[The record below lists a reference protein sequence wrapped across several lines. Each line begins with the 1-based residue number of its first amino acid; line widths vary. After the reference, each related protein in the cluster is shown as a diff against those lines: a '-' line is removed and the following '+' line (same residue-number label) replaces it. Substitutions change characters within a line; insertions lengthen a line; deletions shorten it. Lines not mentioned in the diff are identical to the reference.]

1 MRGKISI
8 SHKLAGL
15 VGLFLAPIAL
25 LVWLLVAQ
33 SSKDISFAHKELD
46 GTTYLEAAWKLL
58 GGLIAAQDSGD
69 EAEATAKAA
78 DALRALGKRFDE
90 DMKTGAAAAAAQTSV
105 AATRTG
111 KDPARYTSTIAATRA
126 LIAKIGDGS
135 NLILDPDLDSYYV
148 MDMVVVKLAELV
160 DQAGVLIGMA
170 GEYRGKP
177 HLTDQEKADFL
188 IRAGQYSAAVDGLAD
203 DLKSAFEGNPDGS
216 VKATIAQSH
225 AALAAAAK
233 DYLGAINELGTHLE
247 GEAHTTIDLAP
258 LHQLHRNLQGK
269 ADALWRRA
277 DSELITLLHQRIV
290 GFTGK
295 LATSLA
301 ITAIILV
308 LALTF
313 AWLLSRSIIR
323 AIRNLV
329 HGIDGIAAGDL
340 AVTIP
345 YVEDGNEIGLIAKA
359 LLRFRN
365 ATIDKTQRE
374 SQRVQAEIQERERAA
389 LVAMAAQLNASVGT
403 IVDDL
408 TEAAAIVE
416 TSSRTVASNVEQTAG
431 KIDLTTTTT
440 EQAAENVGT
449 VAAATVELSASI
461 GEISARVGKASRM
474 AGDATQRADAATTIV
489 ASLAEAA
496 QKIGEVVTLIQE
508 IAGQTNLLAL
518 NATIEAA
525 RAGEAGK
532 GFAVVAS
539 EVKNLANQTAKAT
552 EDISTQVDGIRTAT
566 NEAVA
571 AIGGI
576 ADTVREVSV
585 IASSIATAVEQQNS
599 ATSEISRNVQ
609 HAADRTQAV
618 TREILGI
625 SAAAGE
631 TNAAT
636 SALLGAADRLT
647 GRTTILK
654 RELTNF
660 VEKIDAAG

>member
-1 MRGKISI
+1 MRGTISI
-8 SHKLAGL
+8 RHKLGAL

-33 SSKDISFAHKELD
+33 SSKDISFADKELD
-46 GTTYLEAAWKLL
+46 GTTHLEAAWKLL
-58 GGLIAAQDSGD
+58 GGLIAAQDSGGAAD
-69 EAEATAKAA
+69 ATAKAA
-78 DALRALGKRFDE
+78 DALRAVGARFDE
-90 DMKTGAAAAAAQTSV
+90 DMKTGEAAATAQTRV
-105 AATRTG
+105 AATRSD
-111 KDPARYTSTIAATRA
+111 KNPARYTSAIAATRA

-135 NLILDPDLDSYYV
+135 NLILDPDLDSFYV

-160 DQAGVLIGMA
+160 DQAGVLVGMA
-170 GEYRGKP
+170 GDYRDKP
-177 HLTDQEKADFL
+177 RLTDQEKADFL
-188 IRAGQYSAAVDGLAD
+188 IHAGQYAAVVDGLAD
-203 DLKSAFEGNPDGS
+203 DLKSAIEGNPDGS
-216 VKATIAQSH
+216 VKATLAQPH

-258 LHQLHRNLQGK
+258 LRQLHGNLQGK
-269 ADALWRRA
+269 ADALWRQA
-277 DSELITLLHQRIV
+277 DSELITLLRQRV
-290 GFTGK
+290 AGFTGK

-329 HGIDGIAAGDL
+329 QGIDGITAGDL

-345 YVEDGNEIGLIAKA
+345 YVEDGNEIGLIATA
-359 LLRFRN
+359 LLRFRD

-374 SQRVQAEIQERERAA
+374 SQRVQAEIQQRERAA

-408 TEAAAIVE
+408 TEAAAVVE

-431 KIDLTTTTT
+431 KIGLTTTTT

-449 VAAATVELSASI
+449 VAAASVKLSASI
-461 GEISARVGKASRM
+461 GEIAARVGKASRM

-496 QKIGEVVTLIQE
+496 QKIGDVVTLIQE

-576 ADTVREVSV
+576 SDTVREVSE

-647 GRTTILK
+647 GRTTTLK
-654 RELTNF
+654 RELTDF
-660 VEKIDAAG
+660 VEKIEAAG

>member
-8 SHKLAGL
+8 SHKLAAL

-33 SSKDISFAHKELD
+33 SSKDIAFADKELD

-58 GGLIAAQDSGD
+58 GGLIAAQDGGA
-69 EAEATAKAA
+69 AEATAKAA
-78 DALRALGKRFDE
+78 DAVRALGGRFDE
-90 DMKTGAAAAAAQTSV
+90 DMKTGEAAAAAQTSV
-105 AATRTG
+105 AATRSG
-111 KDPARYTSTIAATRA
+111 KDPARYTSAIAATRA

-135 NLILDPDLDSYYV
+135 NLILDPDLDSFYV

-160 DQAGVLIGMA
+160 DQAGVLFGMA
-170 GEYRGKP
+170 SDYRGKP
-177 HLTDQEKADFL
+177 RLSDQEKADFL
-188 IRAGQYSAAVDGLAD
+188 IHAGQYAAAVDGLAD
-203 DLKSAFEGNPDGS
+203 DLKSAIEGNPDGS
-216 VKATIAQSH
+216 VKATLAQPH

-258 LHQLHRNLQGK
+258 LRQLHRNLQGK
-269 ADALWRRA
+269 ADALWRQA
-277 DSELITLLHQRIV
+277 DSELITLLRQRV
-290 GFTGK
+290 AGFTGK

-308 LALTF
+308 LALAF

-329 HGIDGIAAGDL
+329 QGIDGIAAGDL

-359 LLRFRN
+359 LLRFRD

-374 SQRVQAEIQERERAA
+374 SQGVQAEIQQRERAA

-408 TEAAAIVE
+408 TEAAAVVE
-416 TSSRTVASNVEQTAG
+416 TSSRTVASNVEQTTG

-449 VAAATVELSASI
+449 VAAATAELSASI
-461 GEISARVGKASRM
+461 GEISARVGEASRM

-496 QKIGEVVTLIQE
+496 QKIGEVVTLIQQ

-552 EDISTQVDGIRTAT
+552 EDISTQVEGIRAAT

-576 ADTVREVSV
+576 SDTVREVST
-585 IASSIATAVEQQNS
+585 IASSIATAVEQQNA

-647 GRTTILK
+647 GRTTVLK
-654 RELTNF
+654 RELTDF
-660 VEKIDAAG
+660 VKKIEAAG